1 MWLFADRLEKIRR
14 EKDGTGGDSDASL
27 IDIET
32 TGRSVEGQV
41 QHESAESSVE
51 GKSANS

>member
-1 MWLFADRLEKIRR
+1 M
-14 EKDGTGGDSDASL
+14 GDSDASL

-32 TGRSVEGQV
+32 TGRSVEGQM

-51 GKSANS
+51 GKPTHSEQQKE